1 MSLGFNVVFCDGY
14 YDVIDLTDGSLLGS
28 FASMSDANKFI
39 DNLLSD
45 EEDI

>member
-1 MSLGFNVVFCDGY
+1 MSLGFNVIFRDGY

-39 DNLLSD
+39 DNLLYD
-45 EEDI
+45 ERGI